1 MPRTRSASRRSSS
14 ASEPRSGSL
23 AGLQAQTDP
32 LQAARES
39 VLRRL
44 AAAPRTYAQLRDGLL
59 ERGFELHVIAQV
71 LDRYVEVGLINDV
84 EFAEMWVRSRHSIRG
99 NARSVLRRELRDKGV
114 ATEDAEA
121 ALESITDES
130 ERVRAVDLVRR
141 KLASTTRLEH
151 QARVRRLTSMLA
163 RRGYPPAVCF
173 GVVKEVL
180 DDPDTRDLLELH
192 DVQIDG

>member
-1 MPRTRSASRRSSS
+1 MSRRTRSAS
-14 ASEPRSGSL
+14 EPTAGSL
-23 AGLQAQTDP
+23 ADLQAEADP
-32 LQAARES
+32 AQAARTI

-59 ERGFELHVIAQV
+59 ERGFEINVITAV
-71 LDRYVEVGLINDV
+71 LDRYVEVGLINDT

-114 ATEDAEA
+114 PTDDAEV
-121 ALESITDES
+121 ALATITDEA
-130 ERVRAVDLVRR
+130 ERERAGDLVRR
-141 KLASTTRLEH
+141 QLASTVRLEH

-163 RRGYPPAVCF
+163 RRGYPPGVCF

-180 DDPDTRDLLELH
+180 DDPDTHDLLELH
-192 DVQIDG
+192 NVQIDG

>member
-1 MPRTRSASRRSSS
+1 MSRRTRSAS
-14 ASEPRSGSL
+14 EPTAGSL
-23 AGLQAQTDP
+23 ADLQAEADP
-32 LQAARES
+32 AQAARTI

-59 ERGFELHVIAQV
+59 ERGFEINVITAV
-71 LDRYVEVGLINDV
+71 LDRSVEVGLINDT

-114 ATEDAEA
+114 PTDDAEV
-121 ALESITDES
+121 ALATITDEA
-130 ERVRAVDLVRR
+130 ERERAGDLVRR
-141 KLASTTRLEH
+141 KLASTVRLEH

-163 RRGYPPAVCF
+163 RRGYPPGVCF

-180 DDPDTRDLLELH
+180 DDPDTHDLLELH
-192 DVQIDG
+192 NVQIDG

>member
-1 MPRTRSASRRSSS
+1 MSRRTRSAS
-14 ASEPRSGSL
+14 EPTSGSL
-23 AGLQAQTDP
+23 ADLQAEADP
-32 LQAARES
+32 AQAARTI

-44 AAAPRTYAQLRDGLL
+44 TAAPRTYAQLRDGLL
-59 ERGFELHVIAQV
+59 ERGFEMSVITAV
-71 LDRYVEVGLINDV
+71 LDRYVEVGLINDS

-114 ATEDAEA
+114 PTDDAEV
-121 ALESITDES
+121 ALATITDAA
-130 ERVRAVDLVRR
+130 ERERAGELVRR
-141 KLASTTRLEH
+141 KLASTVRLEH

-163 RRGYPPAVCF
+163 RRGYPPGICF

-180 DDPDTRDLLELH
+180 DDPDTHELLDLH

>member
-1 MPRTRSASRRSSS
+1 MSRRTRSAS
-14 ASEPRSGSL
+14 EPTPGSL
-23 AGLQAQTDP
+23 ADLQAEADP
-32 LQAARES
+32 AQAARTI

-59 ERGFELHVIAQV
+59 ERGFEMSVITAV
-71 LDRYVEVGLINDV
+71 LDRYVEVGLVNDA

-114 ATEDAEA
+114 PVEDAEA
-121 ALESITDES
+121 ALATITDEA
-130 ERVRAVDLVRR
+130 ERERAGDLVRR
-141 KLASTTRLEH
+141 KLASTARLEH

-163 RRGYPPAVCF
+163 RRGYPPGICF

-180 DDPDTRDLLELH
+180 DDPDTHELLDLH
-192 DVQIDG
+192 NVQIDR

>member
-1 MPRTRSASRRSSS
+1 MSRRTRSAS
-14 ASEPRSGSL
+14 EPNAGSL
-23 AGLQAQTDP
+23 ADLQAEADP
-32 LQAARES
+32 AQAARTI

-59 ERGFELHVIAQV
+59 ERGFEINVITAV
-71 LDRYVEVGLINDV
+71 LDRYVEVGLINDT

-114 ATEDAEA
+114 PTDDAEV
-121 ALESITDES
+121 ALATITDEA
-130 ERVRAVDLVRR
+130 ERERAGDLVRR
-141 KLASTTRLEH
+141 KLASTVRLEH

-163 RRGYPPAVCF
+163 RRGYPPGVCF

-180 DDPDTRDLLELH
+180 DDPDTHDLLELH
-192 DVQIDG
+192 NVQIDG

>member
-1 MPRTRSASRRSSS
+1 MSRRTRSAS
-14 ASEPRSGSL
+14 EPTSGSL
-23 AGLQAQTDP
+23 ADLEAEADP
-32 LQAARES
+32 AQAARTI

-44 AAAPRTYAQLRDGLL
+44 TAAPRTYAQLRDGLL
-59 ERGFELHVIAQV
+59 ERGFEMSVITAV
-71 LDRYVEVGLINDV
+71 LDRYVEVGLINDS

-114 ATEDAEA
+114 PTDDAEV
-121 ALESITDES
+121 ALATITDAA
-130 ERVRAVDLVRR
+130 ERERAGELVRR
-141 KLASTTRLEH
+141 KLASTVRLEH

-163 RRGYPPAVCF
+163 RRGYPPGICF

-180 DDPDTRDLLELH
+180 DDPDTHELLDLH

>member
-1 MPRTRSASRRSSS
+1 MSRRTRSAS
-14 ASEPRSGSL
+14 EPTAGSL
-23 AGLQAQTDP
+23 ADLQAEADP
-32 LQAARES
+32 AQAARTI

-59 ERGFELHVIAQV
+59 ERGFEINVITAV
-71 LDRYVEVGLINDV
+71 LDRYVEVGLINDT

-114 ATEDAEA
+114 PTDDAEV
-121 ALESITDES
+121 ALATITDEA
-130 ERVRAVDLVRR
+130 ERERAGDLVRR
-141 KLASTTRLEH
+141 KLASTVRLEH

-163 RRGYPPAVCF
+163 RRGYPPGVCF

-180 DDPDTRDLLELH
+180 DDPDTHDLLELH
-192 DVQIDG
+192 NVQIDG

>member
-1 MPRTRSASRRSSS
+1 
-14 ASEPRSGSL
+14 
-23 AGLQAQTDP
+23 
-32 LQAARES
+32 

-44 AAAPRTYAQLRDGLL
+44 TAAPRTYAQLRDGLL
-59 ERGFELHVIAQV
+59 ERGFEMSVITEV
-71 LDRYVEVGLINDV
+71 LDRYVEVGLVNDA

-114 ATEDAEA
+114 PTEEAEA
-121 ALESITDES
+121 ALATITDDA
-130 ERVRAVDLVRR
+130 ERQRASDLVRR
-141 KLASTTRLEH
+141 KLGSTARLEH

-163 RRGYPPAVCF
+163 RRGYPPGICF

-180 DDPDTRDLLELH
+180 DDPATRDLLDLH